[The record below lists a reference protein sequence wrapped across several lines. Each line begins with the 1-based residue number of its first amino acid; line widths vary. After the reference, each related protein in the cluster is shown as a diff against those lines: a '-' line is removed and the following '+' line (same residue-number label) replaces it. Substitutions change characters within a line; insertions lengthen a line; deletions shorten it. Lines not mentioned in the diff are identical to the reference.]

1 MFVCRTSSN
10 HLIMIKL
17 SSKVV
22 FFWLL
27 KVVIRSFKMQ
37 ENTSLR
43 PQNFKIFRG
52 SMPPD
57 PPSGQG
63 PRGLP
68 ILCPGVKLSCLLD
81 ENLNEPPEN
90 YKEGRGKKP
99 KIQECLNSQEIR
111 KFNKVKKQN
120 KTNKNK

>member
-1 MFVCRTSSN
+1 M
-10 HLIMIKL
+10 
-17 SSKVV
+17 VV
-22 FFWLL
+22 ESRGPQLQNAGKHISATIEF
-27 KVVIRSFKMQ
+27 
-37 ENTSLR
+37 
-43 PQNFKIFRG
+43 QNFPG
-52 SMPPD
+52 EHAPD

-63 PRGLP
+63 PPGLP
-68 ILCPGVKLSCLLD
+68 ILYPGVKLSCLLD

-111 KFNKVKKQN
+111 KVNKVKKQN